1 MQLLRL
7 LFFCQ
12 CYQIWTWVPNSEG
25 FLSFLKGIPFRWFED
40 DFIFYV
46 LPLSVNMVL
55 KSDKNDNC
63 SKGLK
68 QNFNMNNVERS
79 CLLYFLVSNLNQGAE
94 FWGVS
99 DSFLQGCLLYKL
111 DRGKTLFC
119 FLRFALF
126 LGTALKFDKNYN
138 DSKGLTQILNINKV
152 TQILGAYG
160 TVTSVIFFLWNGYV
174 ILFLFFFGMV
184 TSVILFFWKK
194 SSRKL

>member
-1 MQLLRL
+1 
-7 LFFCQ
+7 
-12 CYQIWTWVPNSEG
+12 
-25 FLSFLKGIPFRWFED
+25 
-40 DFIFYV
+40 
-46 LPLSVNMVL
+46 
-55 KSDKNDNC
+55 
-63 SKGLK
+63 
-68 QNFNMNNVERS
+68 MNNVERS

-111 DRGKTLFC
+111 DRGKTLFY

-160 TVTSVIFFLWNGYV
+160 TVTSVIFFFYGMVTLFYFYFFWNGYV
-174 ILFLFFFGMV
+174 CYFIFLEKIIEETVKYNIVEGLLKG
-184 TSVILFFWKK
+184 S
-194 SSRKL
+194 